1 MKTIKEYIS
10 ESLFD
15 DEDDLLDKELST
27 RGLDWI
33 SNKDNAYVS
42 NYDLENAFIDDNG
55 KINMRSPYMHLEI
68 TLYKPMPNWVIFDK
82 ELSDT
87 ALEFNIEYPIK
98 NQSDIPKYGVIRNI
112 SGNLHNINVKPE
124 QKGVNSYMNINKCN
138 SIKNLTLHG
147 FDSYAKIYID
157 IYQSKISFEDLA
169 EIKLTN
175 GEYIVVTLDK
185 KSVELG
191 KILLNMMKTQKYYNS
206 MIDSIQPYLRKMYAN
221 GLTSIVYKN
230 NYISL
235 KNIDGDIKLSKDK
248 DYWVREYKDIH

>member
-15 DEDDLLDKELST
+15 DEDDLLGKELST

-42 NYDLENAFIDDNG
+42 KYDLENAFIDDNG

-82 ELSDT
+82 ELSNN
-87 ALEFNIEYPIK
+87 ALEFNIEYPVK

-157 IYQSKISFEDLA
+157 NKIETSE
-169 EIKLTN
+169 
-175 GEYIVVTLDK
+175 
-185 KSVELG
+185 
-191 KILLNMMKTQKYYNS
+191 NS
-206 MIDSIQPYLRKMYAN
+206 IS
-221 GLTSIVYKN
+221 N
-230 NYISL
+230 N
-235 KNIDGDIKLSKDK
+235 NNT
-248 DYWVREYKDIH
+248 